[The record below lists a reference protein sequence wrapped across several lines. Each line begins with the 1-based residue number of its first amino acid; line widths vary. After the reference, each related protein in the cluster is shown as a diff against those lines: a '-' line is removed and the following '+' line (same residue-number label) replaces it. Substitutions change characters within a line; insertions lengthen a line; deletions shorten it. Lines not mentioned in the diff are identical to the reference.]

1 MNNEIENEKNIE
13 NESASLNDYEIEVE
27 VPEKKGFFAN
37 ILDKL
42 KGNRDQKL
50 LDSGNK
56 ETFQRTNRSI
66 SSMWTIA
73 SLRRTIMEKL
83 ETLNNS
89 LFRTPEKVDQSNI
102 TTHVIGRDEKGK
114 DNFVQTA
121 EKVADFEPVIPIA
134 QSAKLRS
141 EIIIPQNKSIINNAK
156 TAKDVRESEEEKGES
171 GLTTEKEGSLE
182 ISSLEVEEE
191 AIDRNIDEKISQI
204 ERQVKTENSQEKM
217 TSTIEASEI
226 AVGSI
231 SKNTTERETG
241 DERD

>member
-1 MNNEIENEKNIE
+1 MNNEIENEKNIKD
-13 NESASLNDYEIEVE
+13 ESASLNDYEIEVE

-42 KGNRDQKL
+42 KGNKDQKL

-102 TTHVIGRDEKGK
+102 TTHVIGREENSK
-114 DNFVQTA
+114 DNLAQTA
-121 EKVADFEPVIPIA
+121 EKTADFEPVIPIA
-134 QSAKLRS
+134 QSAKARS

-156 TAKDVRESEEEKGES
+156 TAKDVRESKQEKRGS
-171 GLTTEKEGSLE
+171 GVSAEKEGSLE
-182 ISSLEVEEE
+182 LSSLEVEEE

-204 ERQVKTENSQEKM
+204 ERQTSPENSQEKGV
-217 TSTIEASEI
+217 STIEAGEI
-226 AVGSI
+226 TVGGV
-231 SKNTTERETG
+231 SKDTIERESG